1 VIYLLLVRRSSK
13 IALQLSWLLLPAVIV
28 LAWRKQLALPDGD
41 PSALVVATLAGPIGL
56 GLVGDWVRE
65 RERRR
70 DGRGIDLRGG

>member
-1 VIYLLLVRRSSK
+1 VTYRPTVRRSSK
-13 IALQLSWLLLPAVIV
+13 IALLVSWLVLTTVIV
-28 LAWRKQLALPDGD
+28 LAWRRQVALANGD

-70 DGRGIDLRGG
+70 